1 MDGLILEPLKYY
13 TTVAREKHKS
23 NLASH
28 FDSLHSRSGVDAE
41 ANRKTV
47 AEYDSECAILTK
59 IRKRIS
65 GYKVGFG
72 FLIALAVIG
81 IIAAIV
87 GIYLW
92 VSYDALV
99 GGLTLAGGVV
109 AALVGFLVAFR
120 VVRPKI
126 RAAERE
132 YDEHFD
138 VAEKLLSEANA
149 QMAPLNAL
157 FDNLDTLRLIEK
169 TMPEVKF
176 DLTYSH
182 ERERELIEDYD
193 YIDMTDDE
201 TSVIDSLSGTLFENP
216 FLFERYLSHVM
227 GEHTYHGT
235 LTISWT
241 EYYRD
246 SKGRSR
252 TRRRTQV
259 LHAQVTKPKPYYFTN
274 THLGYGSLVSPDLS
288 FSRNES
294 DTDELSE
301 RALARR
307 IRRGERKLKKRAAK
321 AISTGGSFQEM
332 ANSEFDVLF
341 GAHDRDHEVQF
352 RVMYT
357 PLAQNNTVDLLRSKE
372 GYGDDFNFIKQN
384 RYNIIK
390 SNHAQKWDM
399 NLSAERYRSYS
410 IDIARERFMTFNEEY
425 FKSVF
430 FDFAPLMAVPAYQDE
445 PVHSMK
451 EPRLEKSCYTSY
463 EHEALANAI
472 GESAFE
478 PLGASTR
485 SILKTR
491 IAESSDG
498 TDRVSVT
505 AYSYRAEERVDL
517 IPVLGG
523 DGRMHA
529 VPVPWL
535 EYIPI
540 QRTTDMAVKS
550 LGHTEREFNEKAGG
564 IRADLSAYL
573 HGLMAYIPNA
583 DDNIGKIN
591 EYFKK
596 YI

>member
-1 MDGLILEPLKYY
+1 MNGLILEPLKYY
-13 TTVAREKHKS
+13 TTVAREKHKA
-23 NLASH
+23 NVTAH
-28 FDSLHSRSGVDAE
+28 FDELHKRSGVDAE

-47 AEYDSECAILTK
+47 AEYDAECAVLK
-59 IRKRIS
+59 AVRKRIT

-72 FLIALAVIG
+72 LLIALAVIG

-87 GIYLW
+87 GIYVI
-92 VSYDALV
+92 VSYDALI
-99 GGLTLAGGVV
+99 GSSLLAGGAI
-109 AALVGFLVAFR
+109 AALVGFIVAFKVMR
-120 VVRPKI
+120 AKI

-138 VAEKLLSEANA
+138 RAEKLLAEANA

-169 TMPEVKF
+169 TMPEIKF
-176 DLTYSH
+176 DLTYTH

-193 YIDMTDDE
+193 YLDMTDDE
-201 TSVIDSLSGTLFENP
+201 TSVVDSLSGTLFKNP

-241 EYYRD
+241 ETYRD
-246 SKGRSR
+246 SKGRVR
-252 TRRRTQV
+252 TQRRTQV
-259 LHAQVTKPKPYYFTN
+259 LHASVTKPKPYYFTN

-288 FSRNES
+288 FSRVES

-307 IRRGERKLKKRAAK
+307 IRRGERKLKKQAAK
-321 AISTGGSFQEM
+321 SISSGGSFQEM

-372 GYGDDFNFIKQN
+372 GYGDDFNFIKQK

-390 SNHAQKWDM
+390 SNHAQEWEM
-399 NLSAERYRSYS
+399 TLSASRYKSYS
-410 IDIARERFMTFNEEY
+410 IDIARERFTSHNEEY

-451 EPRLEKSCYTSY
+451 EPREMPGNYTSY
-463 EHEALANAI
+463 EHETLANAI
-472 GESAFE
+472 GERAFE
-478 PLGASTR
+478 PVGACTR
-485 SILKTR
+485 SILKTKV
-491 IAESSDG
+491 AEKRDG
-498 TDRVSVT
+498 TDRVLVT
-505 AYSYRAEERVDL
+505 AYSYKAEERVDL
-517 IPVLGG
+517 VPVMGG
-523 DGRMHA
+523 DGRLHA

-540 QRTTDMAVKS
+540 RRTTDMAVKS
-550 LGHTEREFNEKAGG
+550 LGYTEREYNQKAGG
-564 IRADLSAYL
+564 IRPDLSAYM
-573 HGLMAYIPNA
+573 HGLMAYIPNV